1 MTISHRRR
9 RGSSSTSSAT
19 TSATLG
25 QEMVASPEMSAGTND
40 DEWLP
45 PPKFLRGSAELP
57 PPIANESE
65 RPLLRPDGET

>member
-1 MTISHRRR
+1 
-9 RGSSSTSSAT
+9 
-19 TSATLG
+19 
-25 QEMVASPEMSAGTND
+25 MVASPEMSDGTND

-65 RPLLRPDGET
+65 RPLIRPYGDT

>member
-1 MTISHRRR
+1 MHLNSV
-9 RGSSSTSSAT
+9 
-19 TSATLG
+19 L
-25 QEMVASPEMSAGTND
+25 QD

-45 PPKFLRGSAELP
+45 PPKFFRGSAEPP